1 MPAYYMMA
9 VAAVSFVAVLGLP
22 ETAGKRLS

>member
-1 MPAYYMMA
+1 MPAYYVMA
-9 VAAVSFVAVLGLP
+9 VAAVSFIAVLGMP